1 MTDNVNAVQGKSQED
16 LLHKTISHLSAEQ
29 INELYNHL
37 FPLRNILNDVNS
49 EALKT
54 ISEGKIDLPAVDQ
67 ITSLLDKAEKMSQSK
82 TVTDQ
87 KVQALFSTFT
97 VTDLVNALKKEQ
109 IKHDSYKGMSDDDLM
124 PF

>member
-1 MTDNVNAVQGKSQED
+1 MSGSVNEIQGEGQEAVLRE
-16 LLHKTISHLSAEQ
+16 TIGHLSAAQ

-37 FPLRNILNDVNS
+37 CPLRNILNDVNPES
-49 EALKT
+49 LKT

-67 ITSLLDKAEKMSQSK
+67 IASLLDKAEMMSQSK
-82 TVTDQ
+82 TATDPNV
-87 KVQALFSTFT
+87 KTLLSAFSII
-97 VTDLVNALKKEQ
+97 DLVDALKKEQ